1 MFIKCL
7 SQTMFFKYFS
17 KPCNL
22 VLQILFQG
30 LFKYFTHLVHPCP
43 HLVLGAAVSAGVH
56 QHLVVVENGGARAA
70 AQHPDHAVPAKL
82 MLIGFLN
89 FDINT
94 FGKSLQL
101 SIYPIFSSA
110 WGRGYLPLR
119 MQCTVYTVS
128 THYLPL
134 QRGGPLP
141 GVEHAGA
148 GLPAAVLHRPPV
160 AGGGGRVGSVHPATH
175 QDLGPSYE
183 TVLEFYKFCHYHFV
197 HILTTQVAKLNI

>member
-1 MFIKCL
+1 MFIKYL

-43 HLVLGAAVSAGVH
+43 HLVLGAAVGAGVH
-56 QHLVVVENGGARAA
+56 QHLVVVEDGGARAA

-94 FGKSLQL
+94 FGKPLHQL
-101 SIYPIFSSA
+101 S
-110 WGRGYLPLR
+110 
-119 MQCTVYTVS
+119 THVS
-128 THYLPL
+128 TSS
-134 QRGGPLP
+134 
-141 GVEHAGA
+141 GVE
-148 GLPAAVLHRPPV
+148 
-160 AGGGGRVGSVHPATH
+160 
-175 QDLGPSYE
+175 DI
-183 TVLEFYKFCHYHFV
+183 C
-197 HILTTQVAKLNI
+197 KLSIH